1 MVRFLKRIKQCE
13 INEKIKSKSELQI
26 DINQKY
32 IFTAEGKNQII
43 FFIWAFVVRYAHLPS
58 FLLLTKGFA
67 FCYAKTR
74 KLAMSGFSGFLPI
87 LFTKS

>member
-32 IFTAEGKNQII
+32 IFTAEEKNQII
-43 FFIWAFVVRYAHLPS
+43 FFIWAFPSIQSALRAPFTPGRAIRDSGLRLHSYATLRN
-58 FLLLTKGFA
+58 G
-67 FCYAKTR
+67 
-74 KLAMSGFSGFLPI
+74 
-87 LFTKS
+87 